1 MIMNITIDT
10 KLSEILQQ
18 YPWLLDE
25 AVKID
30 ERFKVLNN
38 PVGKMF
44 IKKATI
50 KGLSEKAALDM
61 EVVIKQIQQMID
73 QHNA

>member
-1 MIMNITIDT
+1 MDITSET
-10 KLSEILQQ
+10 KLSEIMNV

-25 AVKID
+25 AVKI
-30 ERFKVLNN
+30 EPGFKVLNN

-50 KGLSEKAALDM
+50 RGLSEKSGISAAEL
-61 EVVIKQIQQMID
+61 IRNIQQIIAG
-73 QHNA
+73 HNA